1 MPDRDPGVVG
11 VRRNWRRPLIR
22 AALHIKN
29 PNALSEIELIRSIE
43 WSADKAARLQA
54 ERMEQLLLHAWAQTD
69 YYREILE
76 ACGAVRN
83 GKVDLTRFE
92 DIPFLT
98 KEIVRSQFGRL
109 TAAQLPAGRRAYL
122 NRSGGSTG
130 QPLSFM
136 QDNVY
141 WDVTIATRT
150 YHFSLGGKH
159 LGEREMKIWGSE
171 RDLLDGTIGM
181 RAKAENWVYNRRFE
195 QCFYLPEE
203 KIQGILR
210 SINSWKP
217 KMLWCYRDGIYAIA
231 QYVNKHGIRM
241 HSPAAI
247 ISGGASLYP
256 LMAEAI
262 EKAFGAP
269 AISAY
274 GSRELGAAACQCAEY
289 KGMHIASNAHL
300 IEAIGSDGRPV
311 LDQDG
316 ELAITPLM
324 NYAMPMIRYR
334 IGDRG
339 RITKRP
345 CQCGRGFPLLDGL
358 SGRTIESLVNQRGE
372 HVDPMYFIHLLGVMK
387 QSEDVSKFQV
397 IQELEGS
404 VTINLVPRTGVLEN
418 QVNVD
423 FDGIRDNIRL
433 VMGPECVVRFTF
445 VPDIP
450 LTVSGKY
457 PYVIRRVQTDA
468 L

>member
-1 MPDRDPGVVG
+1 
-11 VRRNWRRPLIR
+11 
-22 AALHIKN
+22 
-29 PNALSEIELIRSIE
+29 
-43 WSADKAARLQA
+43 
-54 ERMEQLLLHAWAQTD
+54 
-69 YYREILE
+69 
-76 ACGAVRN
+76 
-83 GKVDLTRFE
+83 
-92 DIPFLT
+92 
-98 KEIVRSQFGRL
+98 
-109 TAAQLPAGRRAYL
+109 
-122 NRSGGSTG
+122 
-130 QPLSFM
+130 M

-181 RAKAENWVYNRRFE
+181 KAKFENWVYNRRFE

-203 KIQGILR
+203 KIQGILK

-231 QYVNKHGIRM
+231 RFVNKHGIRM
-241 HSPAAI
+241 HSPAVI

-256 LMAEAI
+256 FMAEAI
-262 EKAFGAP
+262 EKAFGSP

-274 GSRELGAAACQCAEY
+274 GSRELGAAACQCAEH

-300 IEAIGSDGRPV
+300 IEAIGADGRPV

-339 RITKRP
+339 QVTKRP
-345 CQCGRGFPLLDGL
+345 CQCGRGFPLLDKL

-372 HVDPMYFIHLLGVMK
+372 HVDPMYFIHLLGVMN
-387 QSEDVSKFQV
+387 QSEDVAKFQV
-397 IQELEGS
+397 IQEPEGS
-404 VTINLVPRTGVLEN
+404 ITINLVARTGVLEN
-418 QVNVD
+418 QVHVD
-423 FDGIRDNIRL
+423 FDAIRDNIRR
-433 VMGPECVVRFTF
+433 VMGPECGVRFTF
-445 VPDIP
+445 VSDIP

-457 PYVIRRVQTDA
+457 PYVIRRVQADA
-468 L
+468 R

>member
-1 MPDRDPGVVG
+1 MSDGGPRVLDA
-11 VRRNWRRPLIR
+11 RRNWRRPLIR
-22 AALHIKN
+22 AALNVKN
-29 PNALSEIELIRSIE
+29 PNVLSEIELIRSIE
-43 WSADKAARLQA
+43 WSADKVANLQI
-54 ERMEQLLLHAWAQTD
+54 ERTEQLLLHAWAQTA

-83 GKVDLTRFE
+83 GKVDMGRFD

-98 KEIVRSQFGRL
+98 KEIVRSQFERL
-109 TAAQLPAGRRAYL
+109 TAAQLPNGRRAYA

-130 QPLSFM
+130 QPLRFM

-171 RDLLDGTIGM
+171 RDLQEGTIGLK
-181 RAKAENWVYNRRFE
+181 AKVENWVYNRRFE

-203 KIQGILR
+203 KIQRILK

-231 QYVNKHGIRM
+231 QYINKHSIRM

-256 LMAEAI
+256 FMTEAI
-262 EKAFGAP
+262 EKAFGSP

-274 GSRELGAAACQCAEY
+274 GSRELGAAACQCAEH

-345 CQCGRGFPLLDGL
+345 CQCGRGFPLLDEL
-358 SGRTIESLVNQRGE
+358 SGRTIESLVNHRGE
-372 HVDPMYFIHLLGVMK
+372 HVDPIYFVHLLGVMN
-387 QSEDVSKFQV
+387 ECDEVSKFQV
-397 IQELEGS
+397 IQELDGS
-404 VTINLVPRTGVLEN
+404 VTINVVPRTGAAEN
-418 QVNVD
+418 EVNMD
-423 FDGIRDNIRL
+423 HDGIRKNIRL
-433 VMGPECVVRFTF
+433 VMGPDCAVRFAL
-445 VPDIP
+445 VNDIP
-450 LTVSGKY
+450 LTPSGKY
-457 PYVIRRVQTDA
+457 PYVIRRVPATST
-468 L
+468 